1 MEIKGKVAVVTGAA
15 GGIGEAT
22 ARALAAAGAR
32 VVLVDVQAEALE
44 RVRAGL
50 PGARAYVVDVSDA
63 AAVVRLA
70 AEVEQVCGGA
80 QILINNAGITIVG
93 SFEAHTEADWAR
105 VMGVNLFGV
114 VNGCRSFLPQLRR
127 QGGWIVNVS
136 SIFGIV
142 GVPGQTAYCA
152 SKFAVR
158 GFSEALWEELQIG
171 NAAGQAGNRV
181 GLTVVHPGGVRT
193 GIMRDAHIAS
203 GQPDAV
209 SSLRS
214 FFETKAMHPAKAAAR
229 IVGAIGREQHRLRIC
244 PESFVFDWLR
254 RLAPETGNRLAVEML
269 VGGMGLKRDSLSG

>member
-1 MEIKGKVAVVTGAA
+1 MEITGKVAGVTGAA

-22 ARALAAAGAR
+22 ACALAAAGAR

-50 PGARAYVVDVSDA
+50 PGARAYVVDVADA
-63 AAVVRLA
+63 AAVARLA
-70 AEVEQVCGGA
+70 AEVERACGGA
-80 QILINNAGITIVG
+80 QILINNAGITVIG
-93 SFEAHTEADWAR
+93 SFEAHTDADWQR

-136 SIFGIV
+136 SVFGII

-158 GFSEALWEELQIG
+158 GFSEALWEELQSG
-171 NAAGQAGNRV
+171 NATGPKV

-193 GIMRDAHIAS
+193 GIIRDAHIAS
-203 GQPDAV
+203 GQAAAIG
-209 SSLRS
+209 SLRS
-214 FFETKAMHPAKAAAR
+214 FFETKAMPPSKAAAR

-244 PESFVFDWLR
+244 PETFVFDWLR